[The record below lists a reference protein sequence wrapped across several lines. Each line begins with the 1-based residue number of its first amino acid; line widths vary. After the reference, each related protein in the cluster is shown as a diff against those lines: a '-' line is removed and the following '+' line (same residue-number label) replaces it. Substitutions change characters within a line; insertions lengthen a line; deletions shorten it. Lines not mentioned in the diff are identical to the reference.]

1 VKLIKIMLLFIFFV
15 VSGCAVNSNAYSTET
30 VSTEDRGYYTR
41 NVSDED
47 EDILKSNI
55 MIHNNNYSSFLGI
68 KYKKH
73 NTYGSGFV
81 YDSDENYY
89 YVLTNNHVVTFDYSC
104 NKNELIAEDY
114 FGNKYA
120 AEVVSKD
127 INYDLAVIRFEKN
140 VELKILNISDDEVL
154 VRDSVKSMGNPDSN
168 KNVISEGMI
177 SCFSNIYLD
186 TNKAKVDFEVIVHSA
201 RIKGGSSGSA
211 LLNKENEVIGITFAG
226 VFDNNGE
233 FINGYAIPVNRIN
246 EFLSK
251 YI

>member
-1 VKLIKIMLLFIFFV
+1 MKLMKIMLLFIFFI
-15 VSGCAVNSNAYSTET
+15 VSGCTSNNVYSTET
-30 VSTEDRGYYTR
+30 VSTEDKGYYTR
-41 NVSDED
+41 NVNNQS

-55 MIHNNNYSSFLGI
+55 MIHNNNYSSFLGV
-68 KYKKH
+68 KYKKN

-89 YVLTNNHVVTFDYSC
+89 YVLTNNHVVAFDYSY
-104 NKNELIAEDY
+104 NHNELIVEDY
-114 FGNKYA
+114 FGNKYV
-120 AEVVSKD
+120 AEVVGKD
-127 INYDLAVIRFEKN
+127 INYDLAVIRFERK
-140 VELKILNISDDEVL
+140 VELETLSISEDVIS

-211 LLNKENEVIGITFAG
+211 LLNNENEVIGITFAG

-233 FINGYAIPVNRIN
+233 FITGYAIPVNKIN